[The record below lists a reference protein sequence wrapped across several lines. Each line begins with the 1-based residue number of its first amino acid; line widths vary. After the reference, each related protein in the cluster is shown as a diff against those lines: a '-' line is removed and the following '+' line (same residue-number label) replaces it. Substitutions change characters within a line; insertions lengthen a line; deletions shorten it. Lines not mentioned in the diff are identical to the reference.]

1 MIGLKMLMCSA
12 QNTLDKL
19 NQLCIIMLAR
29 YKSCI
34 SNFWRNASMNEYKIL
49 FGFATV
55 DFNENIGIVV
65 DETDDYIILKKAY
78 TLLKQPNSSGSMSV
92 AFIPFMM
99 SAGVGEGNKVKVNK
113 AQIAW
118 SMVEPDIDENL
129 VNNYI
134 TQTTGLVVAG
144 TDVKSATSKL
154 LVK

>member
-1 MIGLKMLMCSA
+1 
-12 QNTLDKL
+12 
-19 NQLCIIMLAR
+19 
-29 YKSCI
+29 
-34 SNFWRNASMNEYKIL
+34 MNEYKIL

-118 SMVEPDIDENL
+118 SMIEPDIDENL